1 MYSRHVHK
9 ILICDFPMQELTAIK
24 LKLKDLTREVE
35 RLRSVRH
42 SALRSN
48 VT

>member
-1 MYSRHVHK
+1 
-9 ILICDFPMQELTAIK
+9 MQELTSIK
-24 LKLKDLTREVE
+24 SKLKDLTREVE

-42 SALRSN
+42 ETLKSK